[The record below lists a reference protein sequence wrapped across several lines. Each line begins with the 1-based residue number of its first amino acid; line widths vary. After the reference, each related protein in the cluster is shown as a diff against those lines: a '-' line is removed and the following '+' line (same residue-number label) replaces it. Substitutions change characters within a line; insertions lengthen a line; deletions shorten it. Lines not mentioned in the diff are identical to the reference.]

1 MAKLQLF
8 PRPGLVERVSMTQ
21 LRPHLREVVAVL
33 GTHGTRF
40 LITHHGRQVAALV
53 SVADFWRIW
62 EDEELELYGPKN
74 PETGR
79 RPGGQWV
86 AATGWKKGMAVRW
99 TEAGP
104 MVLKDEVMAIPLE
117 EGEAVE
123 EGEKG
128 PEVKRRAWWK
138 WW

>member
-8 PRPGLVERVSMTQ
+8 PQPGLLERVSMTQ
-21 LRPHLREVVAVL
+21 LRPHLREVVAVA

-53 SVADFWRIW
+53 PVADFWRIW

-117 EGEAVE
+117 EGEGVE

-128 PEVKRRAWWK
+128 PGRKRAWWK
-138 WW
+138 WR